1 MYTKNKNNDIPEKI
15 SSHNLLILQEL
26 NKELENEYVSKES
39 KKKPEIL
46 LLQII
51 FNLLNSQIS
60 LIYQISKL
68 NTSNPNN
75 LNLIDHIIT
84 FNKDLMIKQIQK
96 IISIL
101 NDTKYEFKKNLTT
114 KNGDIFIRNKLRRKK
129 DLNKS
134 FLTNTSF
141 NVKNKTTLRNKFNK
155 KIIVDNDLSLHEN
168 YMNCFT
174 QEKENIENNIINKF
188 NKDQKLNSFKEIRD
202 TNIPSTKNIKTI
214 ENINLNHNLINFV
227 IKKKNFINKNKT
239 QEKKLNITNKVI
251 SLSPL
256 NNKEIFNYDSKD
268 NNNTFEE
275 DENPVRK
282 VKKIIINAKRYIS
295 NNKDRYRK
303 NKIIYNNDIS
313 NYDNEK
319 KEKNNSPKLSSSDI
333 NIQRYKKLYNEFS
346 ESFNDIRFNNN
357 IEINYDKNRKVYY
370 MNSNKGIKRDRE
382 SRELLQDGMKNIK
395 NRLFLN
401 KLLKN

>member
-101 NDTKYEFKKNLTT
+101 NDNKNEFKKNLTT

-188 NKDQKLNSFKEIRD
+188 NK
-202 TNIPSTKNIKTI
+202 
-214 ENINLNHNLINFV
+214 
-227 IKKKNFINKNKT
+227 
-239 QEKKLNITNKVI
+239 
-251 SLSPL
+251 
-256 NNKEIFNYDSKD
+256 
-268 NNNTFEE
+268 
-275 DENPVRK
+275 
-282 VKKIIINAKRYIS
+282 
-295 NNKDRYRK
+295 
-303 NKIIYNNDIS
+303 
-313 NYDNEK
+313 
-319 KEKNNSPKLSSSDI
+319 
-333 NIQRYKKLYNEFS
+333 
-346 ESFNDIRFNNN
+346 
-357 IEINYDKNRKVYY
+357 
-370 MNSNKGIKRDRE
+370 
-382 SRELLQDGMKNIK
+382 
-395 NRLFLN
+395 
-401 KLLKN
+401 